1 MDFSHGIVHTP
12 ASIKAS
18 ANTSLILEDILTLSK
33 VLQQFLEYV
42 RLYFVDLSNTR
53 RCRVLS
59 KEYFKQL
66 IKSNRPGVTIAKAS
80 LGLVNL
86 AMAEGFEPIGEFL
99 YALDLS
105 SLRILQG
112 VGKGTILGILGKF
125 EEKDPEDKE
134 NGVEVGMCPRT
145 TLSRIIREVKDTC
158 SAEFLIGCE
167 SEFILLK
174 STNPVQPLSVHNWSA
189 SDGLLAGS
197 KGAEIME
204 EIADSLQAS
213 GIKLEVFHPESAPG
227 QYEVVTGPL
236 PPLEAADA
244 LIYTREIIT
253 NVAAKHGAHA
263 TFAPRP
269 FMSSPGSSTHVNI
282 SVHDISG
289 SNERKKIPNELSL
302 LEKGFLAG
310 LLDHLP
316 AIAAF
321 TLPIPASYKRAVD
334 GVWSGGTYV
343 SWGTENRESL
353 IRLTNPAS
361 PSSRRYECRFID
373 STANPYLALA
383 AVLSAAMTKMKLR
396 GDVKLQVQDA
406 GSKPAANMSEEE
418 RKEKGITKKMPSSSE
433 GARANLRNDPELC
446 EILGKELVDAF
457 LSVNKTLEE
466 CLLQDKTEDEQLT
479 RVVEFY

>member
-18 ANTSLILEDILTLSK
+18 ANTSLILED

-42 RLYFVDLSNTR
+42 RLYLVDLSNTR

-66 IKSNRPGVTIAKAS
+66 IKSNRPGVTIAKVS
-80 LGLVNL
+80 LGL
-86 AMAEGFEPIGEFL
+86 
-99 YALDLS
+99 
-105 SLRILQG
+105 G
-112 VGKGTILGILGKF
+112 VGKGPILGILGKF
-125 EEKDPEDKE
+125 EEKNPEGKE

-145 TLSRIIREVKDTC
+145 TLSRIIWEVKDTC
-158 SAEFLIGCE
+158 SAEFLVGFE

-174 STNPVQPLSVHNWSA
+174 STSPVQPLNVHGWSA
-189 SDGLLAGS
+189 SSGLLAGS
-197 KGAEIME
+197 KEAEIME

-213 GIKLEVFHPESAPG
+213 GIKLEVFHPEAAP
-227 QYEVVTGPL
+227 
-236 PPLEAADA
+236 EAADA

-269 FMSSPGSSTHVNI
+269 FMYSAGTSTHAHI
-282 SVHDISG
+282 SVYDLSG

-334 GVWSGGTYV
+334 GVWSGGTHV
-343 SWGTENRESL
+343 SWGTENRESP

-383 AVLSAAMTKMKLR
+383 AVFSAAMTKMKLG

-446 EILGKELVDAF
+446 EILGKELVNAF

-479 RVVEFY
+479 RLVEFY